1 MSPNTVNG
9 KQSLSCAFDNVQ
21 IDHSCAAAILA
32 LNYHLSIQRP
42 CLNPLSSVI
51 STFTPMQ
58 NPTGGMGGGHGQL
71 SHCASSYATVLAL
84 AMVGGEEAFE
94 LIDREAM

>member
-1 MSPNTVNG
+1 
-9 KQSLSCAFDNVQ
+9 
-21 IDHSCAAAILA
+21 
-32 LNYHLSIQRP
+32 
-42 CLNPLSSVI
+42 
-51 STFTPMQ
+51 MQ

>member
-1 MSPNTVNG
+1 M
-9 KQSLSCAFDNVQ
+9 
-21 IDHSCAAAILA
+21 AAVILA
-32 LNYHLSIQRP
+32 LNCYLSVYDH
-42 CLNPLSSVI
+42 CLSPLFSVI

-84 AMVGGEEAFE
+84 AMVGGEEAFN

>member
-1 MSPNTVNG
+1 M
-9 KQSLSCAFDNVQ
+9 
-21 IDHSCAAAILA
+21 AAVILA
-32 LNYHLSIQRP
+32 LNCCLSVYDH
-42 CLNPLSSVI
+42 CLSLLFSVV

-84 AMVGGEEAFE
+84 AMVGGEEAFN